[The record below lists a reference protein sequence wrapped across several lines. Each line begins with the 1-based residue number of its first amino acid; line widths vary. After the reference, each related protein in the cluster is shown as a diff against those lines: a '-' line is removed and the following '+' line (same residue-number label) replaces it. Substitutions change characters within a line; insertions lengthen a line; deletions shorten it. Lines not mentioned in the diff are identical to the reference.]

1 MVACTACRRDEPAAG
16 RDADAAMKK
25 TDVEVERQIAELMR
39 LTAPQLRLRWVDVY
53 GSPAPRRISA
63 DLLRRAIAYRIQEK
77 AYGGLR
83 PAIVR
88 RLKQIAEDVRAGR
101 EVDMPPVTPGLRTG
115 ARLMREWQGETHVV
129 DVVEGGFFW
138 RGKRHASL
146 SVIARTITGTHWSGP
161 AFFGLRDKRPK
172 AAVADADVLKAF
184 RP

>member
-1 MVACTACRRDEPAAG
+1 MNDKDAKVRREI
-16 RDADAAMKK
+16 AD
-25 TDVEVERQIAELMR
+25 LLP
-39 LTAPQLRLRWVDVY
+39 LTAPQLRIKWAEVY

-101 EVDMPPVTPGLRTG
+101 EVDVPNVTPALRPG

-129 DVVEGGFFW
+129 DVIEDGFIW
-138 RGKRHASL
+138 RGKRYTSL

-161 AFFGLRDKRPK
+161 QFFGLRDKRPK
-172 AAVADADVLKAF
+172 TPVSDTDVLKAF
-184 RP
+184 RS

>member
-1 MVACTACRRDEPAAG
+1 LMNDKDARIRREIDN
-16 RDADAAMKK
+16 
-25 TDVEVERQIAELMR
+25 LSR
-39 LTAPQLRLRWVDVY
+39 LTAPQLRVRWAEVY
-53 GSPAPRRISA
+53 SSSAPRRISA

-101 EVDMPPVTPGLRTG
+101 EVDMPQVPPALRPG

-129 DVVEGGFFW
+129 DVVEGGFIW
-138 RGKRHASL
+138 RGKRYASL

-161 AFFGLRDKRPK
+161 NFFGLRDKRPK
-172 AAVADADVLKAF
+172 APISDTDVLKAF
-184 RP
+184 R